1 MQFVQSTAKIE
12 FVKSVAEK
20 NQNRKLMPAQAGI
33 ESPLH
38 TIDCGL
44 ANYRE
49 VLQLQHQLREK
60 RRRGKIPDTVLIL
73 EHPATITLGA
83 RQSANKILASKEDL
97 AQKHIDVVDIRRGG
111 GTTAHNPGQLV
122 FYPILNLQELNLG
135 ISEYIRELESIGVE
149 LLEQLGVHAERQK
162 GFPGLWVTNY
172 KAPNEA
178 SSNAQNVT
186 NRKNELNSSSVQPQR
201 HTICDIRHTSKIASI
216 GVRVSKFITFHGMAI
231 NIQNDLSIFEFITP
245 CGLDNVEMTS
255 VLKETGKRHSMSQ
268 VKERLSQLLIRHF
281 S

>member
-1 MQFVQSTAKIE
+1 MLEKSTIEIRKSKI
-12 FVKSVAEK
+12 A
-20 NQNRKLMPAQAGI
+20 NH
-33 ESPLH
+33 LH
-38 TIDCGL
+38 IIDCGL

-49 VLQLQHQLREK
+49 TLQLQHRLREK
-60 RRRGKIPDTVLIL
+60 RSRGEITNTVLIV
-73 EHPATITLGA
+73 EHPAVITLGA
-83 RQSANKILASKEDL
+83 RQSANKLLAGREDL

-111 GTTAHNPGQLV
+111 GTTAHNPCQLV

-162 GFPGLWVTNY
+162 GFPGLWIGT
-172 KAPNEA
+172 K
-178 SSNAQNVT
+178 
-186 NRKNELNSSSVQPQR
+186 
-201 HTICDIRHTSKIASI
+201 KIASI

-245 CGLDNVEMTS
+245 CGLDDLEMTS

-268 VKERLSQLLIRHF
+268 TKERLSQLLIRHF